1 MPRPKKAPKL
11 DLAEALRLMVAD
23 YAPNPTR
30 AVRSQ
35 SFIKILHRHLAEEL
49 DSRLTPWARKS
60 RGVYVNEEAKLLG
73 VAKDKSVDV
82 AVIDPQNGPLLI
94 IGARSQMSS
103 IGGPGRSSAICG

>member
-1 MPRPKKAPKL
+1 MPRPKKTPKL

-23 YAPNPTR
+23 YTSNPTK

-60 RGVYVNEEAKLLG
+60 RGVYR
-73 VAKDKSVDV
+73 
-82 AVIDPQNGPLLI
+82 P
-94 IGARSQMSS
+94 
-103 IGGPGRSSAICG
+103 IGGIATGRSTSGQSTGATELLMA